1 MLSGVVL
8 CGGESRRMG
17 QPKAW
22 LSFGPERLLQRV
34 VRLVAEVAEPIVVV
48 AAPGQDCPPLP
59 STVRVV
65 RDPVSGRGPLQGLAA
80 GLAALPQGTETAFVT
95 ATDAPF
101 VQPAVIALLRELV
114 EEDDLA
120 LPFVAGF
127 HHPLAAVYRPS
138 AILPAVESLLARN
151 QLRLLGL
158 VEAVRTRLVTEEEI
172 RRVDPGLR
180 SLRNLNTLAD
190 YHQALADAGLF
201 LTS

>member
-1 MLSGVVL
+1 
-8 CGGESRRMG
+8 MG

-158 VEAVRTRLVTEEEI
+158 VEAVRTRLVTEEEF

-201 LTS
+201 PTS